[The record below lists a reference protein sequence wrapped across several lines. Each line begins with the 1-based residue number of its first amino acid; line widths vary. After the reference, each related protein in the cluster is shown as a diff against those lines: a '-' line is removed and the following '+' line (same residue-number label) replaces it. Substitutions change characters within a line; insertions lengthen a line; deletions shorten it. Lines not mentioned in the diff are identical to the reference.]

1 MNDKSAAAINII
13 SSGCPHGHDAD
24 TLVHAPASAT
34 GAVPPADPDLL
45 SQVLTQVRLRGGAVY
60 RAELGAP
67 WALRFDAGA
76 AHFYYVEQG
85 APWLHLA
92 GRPPLPLA
100 RGDLLMLPH
109 RQHHVLSSSA
119 LVAPQDIEAVS
130 HVHFGATRHVLRAG
144 QGGAVCRLI
153 GGQFHFDGD
162 AAAAILA
169 ALPPALHLPGHGAA
183 APPWLDAITRF
194 LLQEAHGGGPG
205 SALMVSRLVDLLVIR
220 ALRSWAESQVRYP
233 GWVAGL
239 SEMRLGRALRAIHAE
254 PQRAWTV
261 QALAA
266 LAGMSRSAFAERF
279 TKAVGQ
285 APLQYAQHWKLTLA
299 HDMLVQGVLVT
310 QAAGRS
316 GYASEAAFS
325 RAFKSHFGYP
335 PSTLRRPRA

>member
-1 MNDKSAAAINII
+1 M
-13 SSGCPHGHDAD
+13 
-24 TLVHAPASAT
+24 
-34 GAVPPADPDLL
+34 L

-67 WALRFDAGA
+67 WALRFPAGA

-85 APWLHLA
+85 AAWLQLDDQA
-92 GRPPLPLA
+92 PLPLQ

-109 RQHHVLSSSA
+109 RQHHTLSSGA
-119 LVAPQDIEAVS
+119 LVAPEEIEAVGRA
-130 HVHFGATRHVLRAG
+130 HFGITRHVLRAG
-144 QGGAVCRLI
+144 SNGAACRLI

-162 AAAAILA
+162 AAAAVLS
-169 ALPPALHLPGHGAA
+169 ALPQVLHLPGHGAA

-220 ALRSWAESQVRYP
+220 ALRSWAESQVRHP
-233 GWVAGL
+233 GWIAGL
-239 SEMRLGRALRAIHAE
+239 SELRLGRALRAIHAE

-261 QALAA
+261 QALAT

-279 TKAVGQ
+279 TTAVGQ

-299 HDMLVQGVLVT
+299 HDMLAQGVLVT

-325 RAFKSHFGYP
+325 RAFKSHFGYS
-335 PSTLRRPRA
+335 PSTVRGQRA

>member
-1 MNDKSAAAINII
+1 MKEKRAAATNII
-13 SSGCPHGHDAD
+13 GTACRRGHDAD
-24 TLVHAPASAT
+24 ALVHIPSSETA
-34 GAVPPADPDLL
+34 GVPPVDPDML

-67 WALRFDAGA
+67 WALRFPAGA

-85 APWLHLA
+85 AAWLQLDDQA
-92 GRPPLPLA
+92 PLPLQ

-109 RQHHVLSSSA
+109 RQHHTLSSGA
-119 LVAPQDIEAVS
+119 LVAPEEIEAVGRA
-130 HVHFGATRHVLRAG
+130 HFGITRHVLRAG
-144 QGGAVCRLI
+144 SNGAACRLI

-162 AAAAILA
+162 AAAAVLS
-169 ALPPALHLPGHGAA
+169 ALPQVLHLPGHGAA

-220 ALRSWAESQVRYP
+220 ALRSWAESQVRHP
-233 GWVAGL
+233 GWIAGL
-239 SEMRLGRALRAIHAE
+239 SELRLGRALRAIHAE

-261 QALAA
+261 QALAT

-279 TKAVGQ
+279 TTAVGQ

-299 HDMLVQGVLVT
+299 HDMLAQGVLVT

-325 RAFKSHFGYP
+325 RAFKSHFGYS
-335 PSTLRRPRA
+335 PSTVRGQRA

>member
-1 MNDKSAAAINII
+1 MKDKSAAAINII

-24 TLVHAPASAT
+24 TLVHAPSSEP
-34 GAVPPADPDLL
+34 GGVPPVDPDML

-67 WALRFDAGA
+67 WALRFAAGA

-92 GRPPLPLA
+92 GRSPLPLA

-109 RQHHVLSSSA
+109 RQHHALSSSA
-119 LVAPQDIEAVS
+119 LVAPQDIEPVS
-130 HVHFGATRHVLRAG
+130 RVHFGATRHVLRAG

-169 ALPPALHLPGHGAA
+169 ALPPALHLPGRGAA
-183 APPWLDAITRF
+183 APPWLEAITRF

-220 ALRSWAESQVRYP
+220 ALRIWAESQVRHP

-239 SEMRLGRALRAIHAE
+239 SELRLGRALRAIHAE
-254 PQRAWTV
+254 PHRAWTV

-279 TKAVGQ
+279 TTAVGQ

-325 RAFKSHFGYP
+325 RAFKRHFGYP
-335 PSTLRRPRA
+335 PSTLRRQRA